1 MPNDSAT
8 ISENA
13 SAASMPSTVAS
24 LLTTALLER
33 SELRSSRHFN
43 QMSVPSWDMCC
54 AWYFV
59 LGTLC
64 LVLGTLLV
72 HCAPRSEEHTSELHQ
87 SQSNLVCRLL
97 LEKKN

>member
-13 SAASMPSTVAS
+13 SAACMPSTVAS

-54 AWYFV
+54 SWYFVLGALVLVLCAWYFV

-72 HCAPRSEEHTSELHQ
+72 HCAPYESEQ
-87 SQSNLVCRLL
+87 STKL
-97 LEKKN
+97 